1 MLGPVSLIRAAPLR
15 KLSRWLWAREIFGQ
29 AEWAAGEPEGVGSVL
44 IVAQMY
50 LAEEV

>member
-1 MLGPVSLIRAAPLR
+1 MWGPVSLIKAPLR
-15 KLSRWLWAREIFGQ
+15 KLSQWLWARAIFGQ
-29 AEWAAGEPEGVGSVL
+29 AELAAGEPEVVGYVL